1 MGTTSRLLL
10 EPEATYMDFLS
21 LLLHLRN
28 TGMLTSQAGPEA
40 ELWHFPGQGSPALR
54 KMMPESW
61 TLFLSY
67 VKIQDTSVDST
78 KSSWIGE
85 VSVPSTEKEA
95 FFGWD

>member
-1 MGTTSRLLL
+1 
-10 EPEATYMDFLS
+10 
-21 LLLHLRN
+21 
-28 TGMLTSQAGPEA
+28 
-40 ELWHFPGQGSPALR
+40 
-54 KMMPESW
+54 MPESW

-95 FFGWD
+95 FFGWDGDENKSSHSGVKSTQR